1 MVVPGSGLVKAQAE
15 AEGLDRIFRD
25 AGPVAEF
32 GVIDSLDLGRL
43 ALPADADYYLCGPD
57 GFLKAHI
64 ARLHELGVE
73 SARIHAEVFSTGG
86 VAV

>member
-1 MVVPGSGLVKAQAE
+1 MSLIARLGLGK
-15 AEGLDRIFRD
+15 
-25 AGPVAEF
+25 
-32 GVIDSLDLGRL
+32 L

-57 GFLKAHI
+57 GFLRAHI
-64 ARLHELGVE
+64 ARLHELGVD

>member
-1 MVVPGSGLVKAQAE
+1 V
-15 AEGLDRIFRD
+15 RIFHD

-57 GFLKAHI
+57 GFLRAHI
-64 ARLHELGVE
+64 ARLHELGVD